1 MIRNNQVLSFFIYL
15 KMNGETQSH
24 RLFAAFL
31 QFLGL
36 SVEFQPW
43 NMIKG
48 PLMLHL
54 ENLEVGQLH

>member
-1 MIRNNQVLSFFIYL
+1 
-15 KMNGETQSH
+15 MNGETQSH

-48 PLMLHL
+48 PLISIWRALKLASYIDMFMG
-54 ENLEVGQLH
+54 EEKD